1 MRITSIIFIAVF
13 CFATACFS
21 QRKPAP
27 VPVIFDSDMGPD
39 YDDAGAI
46 TILHA
51 LADKGEAKILATMAS
66 TNYEG
71 VAGVLNVFNIYFNR
85 PDMPVGVPKGNAVG
99 LRDFQ
104 HWTDTLL
111 ARYPHKVRTNGE
123 AADAV
128 ALYRKI
134 LAGQPDNSV
143 TIVTVGFLTN
153 LSNLLNTAGDN
164 YSTLTGNEL
173 VKKKV
178 KRLVCM
184 AGKFPSG
191 WEFNVMKDAPASKN
205 VYDNWPT
212 QIIFS
217 GFEIGVKIKAGLPL
231 IANKTINNSP
241 VKDVF
246 KMAIPMA
253 KEDSLGR
260 SSWDETAVLIAV
272 RGYSQWYTLH
282 NGKMKVADDGSNSW
296 DDAANSQAYIVEKVN
311 YTVVQDL
318 INQLIMQQPVKAI
331 TRRSTGQTRSGNSR
345 MSLSTQD
352 RIAKIETLN
361 RKIDKIEANINMRER
376 EIKKAE
382 AHEKD

>member
-1 MRITSIIFIAVF
+1 
-13 CFATACFS
+13 
-21 QRKPAP
+21 
-27 VPVIFDSDMGPD
+27 MGPD
-39 YDDAGAI
+39 YDDVGAI

-51 LADKGEAKILATMAS
+51 LTDKGEAKILATMAS
-66 TNYEG
+66 TNYKG

-85 PDMPVGVPKGNAVG
+85 PDLPVGVPKGNAVG

-111 ARYPHKVRTNGE
+111 ARYPHKIKTNDD

-128 ALYRKI
+128 MLYRKI
-134 LAGQPDNSV
+134 LAAQPDNSV

-153 LSNLLNTAGDN
+153 LSNLLNTPGDN
-164 YSTLTGNEL
+164 YSSLTGGEL

-178 KRLVCM
+178 KQLVCM

-260 SSWDETAVLIAV
+260 SSWDETAVLIAIK
-272 RGYSQWYTLH
+272 GYSQWYTLH
-282 NGKMKVADDGSNSW
+282 NGKMKVADDGSNAW
-296 DDAANSQAYIVEKVN
+296 DDTANGQVYIVEKVN

-318 INQLIMQQPVKAI
+318 INQLIMHQPVKAI
-331 TRRSTGQTRSGNSR
+331 NRRSTGQTRSGNSR
-345 MSLSTQD
+345 MSSSTQD
-352 RIAKIETLN
+352 RIAKIEALN
-361 RKIDKIEANINMRER
+361 RKIDKIQANINKRER
-376 EIKKAE
+376 EIKRVE
-382 AHEKD
+382 AHDKE